1 MIRISETAVQDDLV
15 DMEVSPNGTVENV
28 DNSISQAV
36 PPKVWASEREME
48 MEKEKPEA
56 EARLQRKQQGGYEC
70 KYCPFSTQNLSDF
83 KEHVD
88 SNHPNVILNP
98 LYLCA
103 VCNFNTKKFD
113 TLTEHNDKCHPGEN
127 NFKFK
132 RIKLNSQT
140 ILEQTIEGVNSAV
153 THDAGAVPGSEG
165 FATFP
170 LSKSTTVKIGKPKM
184 DSKQIFHKGENHV
197 DALITKD
204 QITAVNV
211 NGTVIFPEVT
221 VKEGLS
227 HVMPLLQRPPNFNLV
242 PKIAVPLN
250 TTKYNPSLDTNATL
264 ITSFNKFPYPTHAEL
279 SWLTA
284 ASKHPEEQIKV
295 WFTTQRLKQGI
306 TWSPEEVEEARKK
319 MFNGSIP
326 PVHQTF
332 TVLPTPLTQPAKV
345 TQPLIQTVPC
355 QLVGQSGLVLTTVAN
370 GSTVTCPPVAL
381 TVANNDQT
389 FKRPLPAP
397 PLNTEGKRSMAAPKL
412 APALVPTGKRPTAA
426 LATALDMK
434 RPMSGA
440 VLASEGKRSMATPT
454 MPAEMKRP
462 MGPPLAVPE
471 MKRPLVVPV
480 VVPEMKRPRG
490 PPSVPPTV
498 THEMKR
504 PISAPVIGS
513 DGKWPT
519 AAPELKQT
527 ITTPVMSSEVKR
539 PTIIKSVQPSI
550 KAASPIPNFSLDC
563 KKSRDHI
570 TELQTCHLKSQ
581 FPDDKEAHRLI
592 ETSGVSQVSMNNSF
606 SDNQYR
612 NHKAVPH
619 LGIDLLPKDMLKK
632 PIPTQF
638 PLLERVKGK
647 TSEQLKILEDSFQRS
662 SFPTLGEIDG
672 LVTETRLSKNEIN
685 SWFSER
691 RALRDNLEQ
700 ALLNSMGSKKAHVE
714 ERQQQWQSMQ
724 NGIYELEGQTRNSP
738 IPLVAPSSCSAP
750 IDGKSLGHLKSVF
763 AQTRWP
769 SPEEYN
775 HLEIQTGLARTDIVR
790 WFKDNRLAL
799 KSGNLEWMEVFQKL
813 NDKGQNGLE
822 SPVSTDYVQNAA
834 KLHYQDGK
842 AQKEKDVKR
851 LSEAATLSSQEIK
864 DLFASKLGHSM
875 SDGKNGIKDGRAR
888 EDQGGW
894 VKMTVGV
901 DGGLGGQELVSD
913 TDSVAEETPGRV
925 TG

>member
-1 MIRISETAVQDDLV
+1 MTVQDDLE
-15 DMEVSPNGTVENV
+15 DMEISPNSTLEN
-28 DNSISQAV
+28 SSSQTS
-36 PPKVWASEREME
+36 PQKPWASERETE
-48 MEKEKPEA
+48 REKPEA

-70 KYCPFSTQNLSDF
+70 KYCPFSTQNLSEF

-113 TLTEHNDKCHPGEN
+113 TLTEHNEKCHPGEN

-140 ILEQTIEGVNSAV
+140 ILEQTIEGVNSTVA
-153 THDAGAVPGSEG
+153 HDATTVQAPEG
-165 FATFP
+165 FAPFP

-184 DSKQIFHKGENHV
+184 DNKLIFYKGENLESHV

-211 NGTVIFPEVT
+211 NGTVIIPEAT
-221 VKEGLS
+221 LKEGLS

-250 TTKYNPSLDTNATL
+250 TTKYNPLLDTNSTL

-284 ASKHPEEQIKV
+284 VSKHPEEQIKV

-332 TVLPTPLTQPAKV
+332 TVLPSPLTQPAKV

-355 QLVGQSGLVLTTVAN
+355 QLLGQSSLVFTTLAN
-370 GSTVTCPPVAL
+370 GSTMTCPPIAL
-381 TVANNDQT
+381 TVANKEPT

-397 PLNTEGKRSMAAPKL
+397 ALTHEVKRFMTSAKVAPVLVPVGKRPNATLLAASDMKRAMLGLMVAPEGKRTIAASAMAP
-412 APALVPTGKRPTAA
+412 
-426 LATALDMK
+426 
-434 RPMSGA
+434 
-440 VLASEGKRSMATPT
+440 
-454 MPAEMKRP
+454 EMKRP
-462 MGPPLAVPE
+462 MAPPLAIPE
-471 MKRPLVVPV
+471 MKRPFIASVAA
-480 VVPEMKRPRG
+480 PEMKRLMA
-490 PPSVPPTV
+490 PPPVPPTV
-498 THEMKR
+498 THEMKW
-504 PISAPVIGS
+504 PILAPVIGP

-519 AAPELKQT
+519 ATPVVGLELKQA
-527 ITTPVMSSEVKR
+527 ITAPVMSSEVKR
-539 PTIIKSVQPSI
+539 PTIIKSIQPSI
-550 KAASPIPNFSLDC
+550 KAASPIHSFAMDY
-563 KKSRDHI
+563 KKTRNHI
-570 TELQTCHLKSQ
+570 AELQASHFKNQ
-581 FPDDKEAHRLI
+581 FPDDKEIRRLI
-592 ETSGVSQVSMNNSF
+592 EASGVSQGNMKNSF
-606 SDNQYR
+606 SNKHYR

-619 LGIDLLPKDMLKK
+619 LGIEILPKDTLRKS
-632 PIPTQF
+632 IPTQF

-700 ALLNSMGSKKAHVE
+700 ALLNSMGSKKARME
-714 ERQQQWQSMQ
+714 ERQQQWQGTQ
-724 NGIYELEGQTRNSP
+724 NGVHELEGQTRKSP
-738 IPLVAPSSCSAP
+738 LPIIAPTACPVP
-750 IDGKSLGHLKSVF
+750 IDGKSLGQLKSVF

-775 HLEIQTGLARTDIVR
+775 HLEIQTGLVRTDIVR

-799 KSGNLEWMEVFQKL
+799 KNGCLEWMELFQKL
-813 NDKGQNGLE
+813 SDKEQNGLG
-822 SPVSTDYVQNAA
+822 SPASTDYAQGIP
-834 KLHYQDGK
+834 KQHYQDGK
-842 AQKEKDVKR
+842 AHQEKDVMR
-851 LSEAATLSSQEIK
+851 LSEGATLSSQEIK
-864 DLFASKLGHSM
+864 DWFANKLGQNA
-875 SDGKNGIKDGRAR
+875 SDGKNAIQDGRAR
-888 EDQGGW
+888 EDHGGW

-913 TDSVAEETPGRV
+913 TDNVAEDISGRV